1 MQERIQ
7 KIIAAA
13 GLASRRE
20 AEEWISA
27 GKVLVNGDVAVLGT
41 KADPAKDKIVV
52 DNKPLSK
59 AEKKVYYLF
68 NKPMHVMVTRHDPE
82 DRPTIYDYLKKIP
95 EKVNYVGRL
104 DFDSEGLI
112 LLTNDGDLQARLTH
126 PRHEIPKTYHAR
138 VTGFLSEPK
147 LDQMRKGMR
156 LKDYTTQPCE
166 ARVIKKNPHNCWV
179 EIILREGKNRQVRNM
194 IEAIGHTVL
203 RLKRV
208 AIGSLQLGD
217 LKTGHFRSLTSQEL
231 KTLGAFK

>member
-20 AEEWISA
+20 AEEWIVA
-27 GKVLVNGDVAVLGT
+27 GKVLVNGSVAELGM
-41 KADPAKDKIVV
+41 KADPAKDKIIV

-138 VTGFLSEPK
+138 VTGFLNDYK
-147 LDQMRKGMR
+147 LDQMRKGMK
-156 LKDYTTQPCE
+156 LKEYKTQPCE
-166 ARVIKKNPHNCWV
+166 AKVIKKNPHNCWV

-194 IEAIGHTVL
+194 IEALGHTVL

-208 AIGSLQLGD
+208 AIGPLELGD
-217 LKTGHFRSLTSQEL
+217 LKTGHCRPLTTQEL
-231 KTLGAFK
+231 KALY

>member
-1 MQERIQ
+1 MEERLQ

-20 AEEWISA
+20 AEEWIAA
-27 GKVLVNGDVAVLGT
+27 GKVLVNGKVATLGT
-41 KADPAKDKIVV
+41 KADPSKDKIVV
-52 DNKPLSK
+52 DQKPLSQ
-59 AEKKVYYLF
+59 AEEKVYYLF

-138 VTGFLSEPK
+138 VSGHVSEDK
-147 LDQMRKGMR
+147 LEILRGGMK
-156 LKDYTTQPCE
+156 LKEYKTQPCE
-166 ARVIKKNPHNCWV
+166 AQVIKENPNNCWV
-179 EIILREGKNRQVRNM
+179 ELIITEGKNRQVRNM
-194 IEAIGHTVL
+194 LEAIGHKVY

-208 AIGSLQLGD
+208 AIGSLELGD
-217 LKTGHFRSLTSQEL
+217 LKAGHYRFLTSQEL
-231 KTLGAFK
+231 RMLQSS